1 MAGGRKI
8 GSKSSYKS
16 TRNQTTAEKKTQ
28 NDKAQASRKR
38 AREARE
44 EKERRKNRS
53 RLFSGLG
60 VEDRNND
67 VAEGNNNPASNPN
80 LTAGG
85 EANATATGHHEANE
99 STSGGGCGGGGCGGC
114 VLCHTSIEI
123 THQTIS
129 QNNNNLFQATNFVA
143 NLDYNEEQANMDGW
157 NDNLCDDDD
166 GIQQSF
172 NEAIT
177 KRIQLE
183 ISRHT
188 KDRTEQWLL
197 AHLRENDWWI

>member
-8 GSKSSYKS
+8 GSKNSYKS

-67 VAEGNNNPASNPN
+67 VAEGNNNQASNPN

-85 EANATATGHHEANE
+85 EANATANGHHEANE
-99 STSGGGCGGGGCGGC
+99 STC
-114 VLCHTSIEI
+114 VLCDTSIEI

-143 NLDYNEEQANMDGW
+143 NLDYNEEQANTDGW
-157 NDNLCDDDD
+157 DDNLCDDGD

-188 KDRTEQWLL
+188 KDRTEVILL
-197 AHLRENDWWI
+197 AACLALAEVALNFATSIHRIT